1 MRSNLLHFLHRLV
14 TKRLARM
21 ALGAFLISLN
31 TARAETI
38 TLEAVL
44 KSVTSQ
50 YPPYL
55 IALIERDIAAG
66 RLRQASGAFDLNFL
80 AKGSF
85 NPTGYYDGSS
95 GDFVF
100 DQPLPFWGGNVFA
113 GYKISSGSL
122 ADYDKSRTLLDGEL
136 RAGIRLNLLR
146 DSTIDSRR
154 AALWKAR
161 LDQEI
166 ADPFIQRQHLD
177 IVRTAMRSYY
187 NWIAMGLRLGVTE
200 NLVRIAKDRESAIS
214 ELAQK
219 GQVAP
224 IVKVDNE
231 RLVISRQLTA
241 VQARRRFEAASI
253 ELSLFY
259 RDTND
264 DPVIIT
270 RHSLPSRF
278 PRAST
283 PAESK
288 VGPATM
294 AAFTLRPEL
303 LRIRLVQEKFGIDRQ
318 LAKNNLMPN
327 LDLTASV
334 SENLGTGPY
343 KDRKQTEST
352 VGLEFRVPLQRNEA
366 KGRLQTVEAELERLD
381 NDAKFTRERIV
392 AEVRDAWSAIKAAHE
407 QIGQTA
413 RNVELAVQLEQA
425 EAKRFEQ
432 GATDLLALQIREQAT
447 FDGRLLEVDAQA
459 EYFRAQADYEA
470 ATATKLS
477 SWKSSLSS
485 KPEAK

>member
-1 MRSNLLHFLHRLV
+1 MKTKAIKATVYVALLCV
-14 TKRLARM
+14 VSVQAQ
-21 ALGAFLISLN
+21 
-31 TARAETI
+31 TI

-44 KSVTSQ
+44 QSVTGQ

-66 RLRQASGAFDLNFL
+66 RLRQASGAFDLNFR
-80 AKGSF
+80 ASGSF

-122 ADYDKSRTLLDGEL
+122 ADYDKNRTLLDGEL

-154 AALWKAR
+154 ATLWKAR

-177 IVRTAMRSYY
+177 IVRAAMRSYY

-200 NLVRIAKDRESAIS
+200 NLVRIAKDRESSIA

-219 GQVAP
+219 GQLAP

-259 RDTND
+259 RDAND
-264 DPVIIT
+264 DPIVVT
-270 RHSLPSRF
+270 RHHLPERFPKASLPI
-278 PRAST
+278 
-283 PAESK
+283 ESN
-288 VGPATM
+288 VGPATS

-327 LDLTASV
+327 VDLTASV

-343 KDRKQTEST
+343 KDRKQTESS
-352 VGLEFRVPLQRNEA
+352 VGLEFRMPLQRNEA
-366 KGRLQTVEAELERLD
+366 KGRLQTIDAELERLS
-381 NDAKFTRERIV
+381 NDAKFARERIV
-392 AEVRDAWSAIKAAHE
+392 AEIRDAWSATKAAHE

-413 RNVELAVQLEQA
+413 RNVELATQLEQA
-425 EAKRFEQ
+425 EAKRLEQ

-477 SWKSSLSS
+477 KWKSALTQKSGSN
-485 KPEAK
+485 

>member
-1 MRSNLLHFLHRLV
+1 MMPAFSFSIGTKAFKAAFYSSLLCV
-14 TKRLARM
+14 
-21 ALGAFLISLN
+21 ISVQ
-31 TARAETI
+31 AQTI

-44 KSVTSQ
+44 TSVTNQ

-66 RLRQASGAFDLNFL
+66 RLRQASGAFDLNF
-80 AKGSF
+80 KTSGSF

-113 GYKISSGSL
+113 GYRISSGSL
-122 ADYDKSRTLLDGEL
+122 ADYDKNRTLLDGEL

-146 DSTIDSRR
+146 DSSIDSRR
-154 AALWKAR
+154 ATLWKAR

-187 NWIAMGLRLGVTE
+187 NWVAMGLRLGVTE
-200 NLVRIAKDRESAIS
+200 NLVRIAKDRESSIA
-214 ELAQK
+214 ELAKK
-219 GQVAP
+219 GQLAP

-264 DPVIIT
+264 DPVVIT
-270 RHSLPSRF
+270 RHHLPDRF
-278 PRAST
+278 PKASM
-283 PAESK
+283 PIESK
-288 VGPATM
+288 VGQATTT
-294 AAFTLRPEL
+294 AFALRPEL

-327 LDLTASV
+327 IDLTASV

-343 KDRKQTEST
+343 KDRKQTESSI
-352 VGLEFRVPLQRNEA
+352 GLEFRLPLQRNEA
-366 KGRLQTVEAELERLD
+366 QGRLQTIDAELERLS
-381 NDAKFTRERIV
+381 NDAKFARERIV
-392 AEVRDAWSAIKAAHE
+392 AEIRDAWSATKAAHE
-407 QIGQTA
+407 QIGQTS

-425 EAKRFEQ
+425 EAKRLEQ

-470 ATATKLS
+470 ATATKLLN
-477 SWKSSLSS
+477 WKSALTQ
-485 KPEAK
+485 KPRSN

>member
-1 MRSNLLHFLHRLV
+1 MPAFSLFIRTKALKATLCASLLCM
-14 TKRLARM
+14 TSAQ
-21 ALGAFLISLN
+21 
-31 TARAETI
+31 AETI
-38 TLEAVL
+38 ALEAVL
-44 KSVTSQ
+44 NSVTSQ

-66 RLRQASGAFDLNFL
+66 RLKQASGAFDLNFR
-80 AKGSF
+80 ASGSF

-95 GDFVF
+95 SDFVF

-154 AALWKAR
+154 ASLWKAR

-187 NWIAMGLRLGVTE
+187 NWVAMGLRLGVTE
-200 NLVRIAKDRESAIS
+200 NLVRIAKDRESSIA

-219 GQVAP
+219 GQLAP

-259 RDTND
+259 RDAND
-264 DPVIIT
+264 DPVVIT
-270 RHSLPSRF
+270 RHHLPAKF
-278 PRAST
+278 PKASI
-283 PAESK
+283 PIESK

-334 SENLGTGPY
+334 SENLGSGPY

-366 KGRLQTVEAELERLD
+366 KGRLQTIDAELERLD
-381 NDAKFTRERIV
+381 NDAKFARERIV
-392 AEVRDAWSAIKAAHE
+392 AEIRDAWSATKAAHE

-425 EAKRFEQ
+425 EAKRLEQ

-470 ATATKLS
+470 ATAMKLVN
-477 SWKSSLSS
+477 WKSSLKQ
-485 KPEAK
+485 KPTSN

>member
-1 MRSNLLHFLHRLV
+1 MLKKLALLFLPLLV
-14 TKRLARM
+14 CTA
-21 ALGAFLISLN
+21 
-31 TARAETI
+31 ARAETI

-44 KSVTSQ
+44 KSVTGQ

-66 RLRQASGAFDLNFL
+66 RLRQASGAFDLNFR
-80 AKGSF
+80 ASGSF

-100 DQPLPFWGGNVFA
+100 DQALPFWGGNVFA

-146 DSTIDSRR
+146 DSTIDARR
-154 AALWKAR
+154 ANLWKAR
-161 LDQEI
+161 LDQDI

-259 RDTND
+259 RDAQD

-270 RHSLPSRF
+270 RQHLPSRF
-278 PRAST
+278 PKAPA

-318 LAKNNLMPN
+318 LAKNNLLPN

-343 KDRKQTEST
+343 KDRKETEST

-366 KGRLQTVEAELERLD
+366 KGRLQTVEAELERLS
-381 NDAKFTRERIV
+381 NDAKFARERIV
-392 AEVRDAWSAIKAAHE
+392 AEIRDAWSAIRAAHE

-459 EYFRAQADYEA
+459 EYFRSQADYEA
-470 ATATKLS
+470 ATAAKLA
-477 SWKSSLSS
+477 SWKGSLPA
-485 KPEAK
+485 KPESK

>member
-1 MRSNLLHFLHRLV
+1 MLQKLVLLFLALLV
-14 TKRLARM
+14 C
-21 ALGAFLISLN
+21 N
-31 TARAETI
+31 TGRAETI

-44 KSVTSQ
+44 KSVTGQ

-66 RLRQASGAFDLNFL
+66 RLRQASGAFDLNFR
-80 AKGSF
+80 ASGSF

-146 DSTIDSRR
+146 DSTIDARR
-154 AALWKAR
+154 ANLWKAR
-161 LDQEI
+161 LDQDI

-214 ELAQK
+214 ELAKK

-259 RDTND
+259 RDAND
-264 DPVIIT
+264 DPIIIT
-270 RHSLPSRF
+270 RHHLPSRF
-278 PRAST
+278 PKST
-283 PAESK
+283 TPMESK

-294 AAFTLRPEL
+294 AAFTLRPEI

-334 SENLGTGPY
+334 SENLGPGPY
-343 KDRKQTEST
+343 KDRKETEST

-366 KGRLQTVEAELERLD
+366 KGRLQTVEAELERLG
-381 NDAKFTRERIV
+381 NDAKFARERIV
-392 AEVRDAWSAIKAAHE
+392 AEIRDAWSAIRAAHE

-459 EYFRAQADYEA
+459 EYFRSQADYEA
-470 ATATKLS
+470 ATASKLS
-477 SWKSSLSS
+477 SWKSTLKKEPDSR
-485 KPEAK
+485 